1 MGMFHIPTSI
11 PDRHVTIKG
20 IRARIYSASS
30 ATPRAITAHVRQNAR
45 QPANTRFVLASSLL
59 SGPRRQSYVHD
70 ITLKIRYRGIVFKFL
85 VFFKRHKMLPLN
97 LSIHNLGGR
106 DMKGDFLLVAC
117 GTKVSI
123 RNLRSGLEVRA
134 ADEAVIRL
142 TEAMDP
148 IASRRTFPSAIS
160 FM

>member
-1 MGMFHIPTSI
+1 
-11 PDRHVTIKG
+11 KG

-59 SGPRRQSYVHD
+59 SGPRRQSYMHD
-70 ITLKIRYRGIVFKFL
+70 ITLKIQYRGIVFKFL

-123 RNLRSGLEVRA
+123 RNLHSGLEVRA
-134 ADEAVIRL
+134 ADEAVIRYVNSRWPASSMSL
-142 TEAMDP
+142 TY
-148 IASRRTFPSAIS
+148 SL
-160 FM
+160 